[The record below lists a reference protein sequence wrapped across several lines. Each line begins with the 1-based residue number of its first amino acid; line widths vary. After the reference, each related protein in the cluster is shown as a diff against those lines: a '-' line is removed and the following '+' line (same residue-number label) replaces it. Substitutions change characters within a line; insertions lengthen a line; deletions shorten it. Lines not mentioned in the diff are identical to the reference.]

1 MNKVK
6 FFSIALLTSVTLS
19 YAQDLDQAKKTI
31 DAEQFEKAKGILK
44 SIINTN
50 PDNGKAAFL
59 LGSVY
64 LNQNS
69 ADSAKIY
76 FNKGL
81 VAKLDSKFNYI
92 GLGQMDLDDKN
103 AVAAEA
109 NFALATKDIRK
120 KDSEQYVYIAKAYMN
135 ANTPDYKKAI
145 DVLNKAKIANPL
157 DTNVLMAFGDAFY
170 GDKNQNDSYK
180 SYRDAFDADP
190 TLIRAKMQL
199 GVLLKGARAFS
210 EAVKA
215 YDNVVATNPEYGP
228 VYRELAE
235 TYYYWGNTKNTS

>member
-1 MNKVK
+1 MNTIKI
-6 FFSIALLTSVTLS
+6 FSIALLTSVTLS

-44 SIINTN
+44 SILKTT

-59 LGSVY
+59 LGNIY
-64 LNQNS
+64 LNQNIG
-69 ADSAKIY
+69 DSAKIY

-103 AVAAEA
+103 VAAAEA

-120 KDSEQYVYIAKAYMN
+120 KESEQYVNIAKAYMN
-135 ANTPDYKKAI
+135 ANTPDYNKAI
-145 DVLNKAKIANPL
+145 EILNKAKIANPN
-157 DTNVLMAFGDAFY
+157 DTNVLLAFGDAYY
-170 GDKNQNDSYK
+170 GLKNQNDSYK

-210 EAVKA
+210 EAF
-215 YDNVVATNPEYGP
+215 
-228 VYRELAE
+228 
-235 TYYYWGNTKNTS
+235 SSI